1 MEKIYFVIL
10 NYLYVIIGVD
20 MNLILRAI
28 EEKIA
33 EKKVKGG
40 LAYVKLK
47 DSPLDEVFI
56 RSQPI
61 SFSFDVKQSFLGV
74 VRIVPSVKSEEDAN
88 LYRSLKGLECYL
100 KYSGLFRRN
109 AFFNSREEL
118 NTLKEMVPSM
128 VISDNLITRLNNDP
142 ELKKLIM
149 DIKPSELT
157 ILLKSV
163 HEELLPF
170 VTSKEYLLRA
180 EAKFYENPTE
190 VTWYITLT
198 HMLIRG
204 PKFTKNVRGIFEIME
219 IIGKHL
225 REVSKKTNSISA

>member
-1 MEKIYFVIL
+1 
-10 NYLYVIIGVD
+10 

-40 LAYVKLK
+40 LAYIKLK
-47 DSPLDEVFI
+47 DSPLDEVYI
-56 RSQPI
+56 SSQPI

-74 VRIVPSVKSEEDAN
+74 VRIVPSVKSDEDTN

-100 KYSGLFRRN
+100 KYTGLFRRN

-118 NTLKEMVPSM
+118 NTLKEMVPSIE
-128 VISDNLITRLNNDP
+128 ISDDLTTRLNNDP
-142 ELKKLIM
+142 ELRQLIM
-149 DIKPSELT
+149 SIKPSELT
-157 ILLKSV
+157 VLLKSV

-170 VTSKEYLLRA
+170 ITSKEYLLKA

-198 HMLIRG
+198 HMLMRG
-204 PKFTKNVRGIFEIME
+204 PNFKKTVKGIFDIME

-225 REVSKKTNSISA
+225 RDVSRRVSNTFE